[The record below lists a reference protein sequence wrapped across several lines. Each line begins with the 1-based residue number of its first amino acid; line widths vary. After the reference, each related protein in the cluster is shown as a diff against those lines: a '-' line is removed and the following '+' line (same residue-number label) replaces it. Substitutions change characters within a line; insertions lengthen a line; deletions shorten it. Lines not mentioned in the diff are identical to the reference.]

1 MYNIYYLGNND
12 ILKEELPFAE
22 QVNSTDEIKS
32 TTSLYWVVDSD
43 VVVTDFSVF
52 DFIPDRHTAK
62 YGHLWKW
69 NDKDYGGVRLLPK
82 KGNEETVMHDKI
94 VCKKQFQILF
104 EQTPGNYFE
113 LNPNSTHVWCVDP
126 EYKLADNIDWAPGNF
141 EPDYIHSFH
150 LRGQLE
156 HKYPEKEGG
165 VKLYPREWNDTKVK
179 YHDYLDATIQ
189 YPILYVDDVNDYKQR
204 DHLGDDYVW
213 LIDKQHKIQDDID
226 WAPNPFEYKMI
237 HAFRMPNQLQD
248 KYPMSMGGVRLVP
261 DNWKDSDVKV
271 HRTCPIRD
279 VQYDVFYINELDFN
293 VQTYQELFSEC
304 KTEWMWVIDE
314 DLKYVNGDWLYV
326 PTEYEQDYIH
336 VFKLPGHLDYRYP
349 DDCKEAHDT
358 RCGGIRLVR
367 NPMIAKPF
375 RNFTEE
381 YIYKED
387 VCPVKYDIFYTD
399 DMMDY
404 SKYRNKSKTAS
415 YWLVD
420 SEHQINEEFSY
431 VPQQHETT
439 GILIFKFPNDLEH
452 KYPRAVTNISDRR
465 AGGVKLIPASDS
477 QFSKSME
484 GVPVGGKSYPIIYS
498 DEPVVP
504 AQDSWIIPTAFE
516 DIKNVPWQPNSFER
530 DIKHIFADGLIVW
543 MPAEWNG
550 DTKVHD
556 YSPVRVNYKY
566 EKFASYEEGCK
577 KSKFNWFW
585 VIDNDVTVLE
595 DFDFD
600 FQPDVYDDGKAHV
613 WQKLNPITGKQYD
626 YGGVSLRNKQE
637 KKGRP
642 KYIREPACTQK
653 EFPVYHIQP
662 EQLKDGLN
670 DVYER
675 LATQS
680 NATMMYVVD
689 PYVEVDFDYS
699 YYPTQYDID
708 VVHVWAHNGSKS
720 TAVRLLPTNLKYL
733 SEEQIVNNTFN
744 KLKEMPTA
752 ISSDKLWDRFY
763 FNNNKPL
770 LEQLKEHANTTQHE
784 WFWTIDNDVTCE
796 NVPNYTPEPI
806 NYNKVHAWQRAN
818 PTTGIAHSYGGVRLW
833 PKQLPDITSDDIKL
847 NKMPR
852 GQLQYVKDIA
862 SEYNKYEIYVI
873 SYKEDINI
881 VDEHIQRITSKGVY
895 ATHIRGVKGIFEAH
909 KACAEKCKTS
919 MFWVVDADAVV
930 EEDFDFSYIPD
941 VYDQEVTHVWNSMN
955 PVTGDTYGYGGV
967 KLFNTKQV
975 QQATSWGIDFTTG
988 LSTRFKVMPEVA
1000 CITRFNTDEYSTW
1013 RSAFRECVKLTL
1025 NADEESNQRLSKWLN
1040 ADNGYFV
1047 EQAVQGAKA
1056 GNEYAK
1062 KHVNDVEALNKI
1074 NDYEWLKD
1082 YYEGVID

>member
-279 VQYDVFYINELDFN
+279 VQYDVFFINELDFN

-367 NPMIAKPF
+367 NPMIAKPY

-431 VPQQHETT
+431 VPQQHETA

-465 AGGVKLIPASDS
+465 AGGVKLIPASGS

-689 PYVEVDFDYS
+689 PYVEVDFDFS

>member
-279 VQYDVFYINELDFN
+279 VQYDVFFINELDFN

-367 NPMIAKPF
+367 NPMIAKPY

-431 VPQQHETT
+431 VPQQHETA

-465 AGGVKLIPASDS
+465 AGGVKLIPASGS

-680 NATMMYVVD
+680 SATMMYVVD

>member
-12 ILKEELPFAE
+12 ILKEELPFAK

-126 EYKLADNIDWAPGNF
+126 EYKLAENIDWAPGNF

-367 NPMIAKPF
+367 NPMIAKPY

-431 VPQQHETT
+431 VPQQHETA

-504 AQDSWIIPTAFE
+504 GQDSWIIPTAFE

-689 PYVEVDFDYS
+689 PYVEVDFDFS

-930 EEDFDFSYIPD
+930 EEDFDFGYIPD

-1062 KHVNDVEALNKI
+1062 QHVNDVEALNKI
-1074 NDYEWLKD
+1074 NDYAWLKE
-1082 YYEGVID
+1082 YYES

>member
-680 NATMMYVVD
+680 SATMMYVVD
-689 PYVEVDFDYS
+689 PYVEVDFDFS

>member
-94 VCKKQFQILF
+94 VCKKQFQILY
-104 EQTPGNYFE
+104 EQTPGNYFDN
-113 LNPNSTHVWCVDP
+113 NPNSTHVWCVDP
-126 EYKLADNIDWAPGNF
+126 EYQLADNIDWAPGNF

-367 NPMIAKPF
+367 NPMIAKPY

-404 SKYRNKSKTAS
+404 SKYSNKSKTAS

-431 VPQQHETT
+431 VPQQHETA

-465 AGGVKLIPASDS
+465 AGGVKLIPASGS

-680 NATMMYVVD
+680 SATMMYVVD

>member
-367 NPMIAKPF
+367 NPMIAKPY

-404 SKYRNKSKTAS
+404 SKYSNKSKTAS

-431 VPQQHETT
+431 VPQQHETA

-465 AGGVKLIPASDS
+465 AGGVKLIPASGS

-680 NATMMYVVD
+680 SATMMYVVD
-689 PYVEVDFDYS
+689 PYVDVDFDYS

>member
-279 VQYDVFYINELDFN
+279 VQYDVFFINELDFN

-367 NPMIAKPF
+367 NPMIAKPY

-431 VPQQHETT
+431 VPQQHETA

-465 AGGVKLIPASDS
+465 AGGVKLIPASGS

-504 AQDSWIIPTAFE
+504 AQDSWIIPTAFG

-530 DIKHIFADGLIVW
+530 NIKHIFADGLIVW

-680 NATMMYVVD
+680 SATMMYVVD

>member
-367 NPMIAKPF
+367 NPMIAKPY

-680 NATMMYVVD
+680 SATMMYVVD

>member
-465 AGGVKLIPASDS
+465 AGGVKLIPASGS

>member
-367 NPMIAKPF
+367 NPMIAKPY

-431 VPQQHETT
+431 VPQQHETA

-465 AGGVKLIPASDS
+465 AGGVKLIPASGS

-680 NATMMYVVD
+680 SATMMYVVD

>member
-367 NPMIAKPF
+367 NPMIAKPY

-465 AGGVKLIPASDS
+465 AGGVKLIPASGS

-689 PYVEVDFDYS
+689 PYVEVDFDFS

>member
-52 DFIPDRHTAK
+52 NFIPDRHTAK

-279 VQYDVFYINELDFN
+279 VQYDVFFINELDFN

-367 NPMIAKPF
+367 NPMIAKPY

-431 VPQQHETT
+431 VPQQHETA

-465 AGGVKLIPASDS
+465 AGGVKLIPASGS

-680 NATMMYVVD
+680 SATMMYVVD

-1000 CITRFNTDEYSTW
+1000 CITQFNTDEYSTW

>member
-367 NPMIAKPF
+367 NPMIAKPY

-404 SKYRNKSKTAS
+404 SKYSNKSKTAS

-431 VPQQHETT
+431 VPQQHETA

-680 NATMMYVVD
+680 SATMMYVVD

>member
-367 NPMIAKPF
+367 NPMIAKPY

-404 SKYRNKSKTAS
+404 SKYSNKSKTAS

-431 VPQQHETT
+431 VPQQHETA

-465 AGGVKLIPASDS
+465 AGGVKLIPASGS

-680 NATMMYVVD
+680 SATMMYVVD

-708 VVHVWAHNGSKS
+708 VVHIWAHNGSKS

>member
-22 QVNSTDEIKS
+22 QVSSTDEIKS

-104 EQTPGNYFE
+104 EQTPGDYFE

-213 LIDKQHKIQDDID
+213 LIDKQHKIQDDIH

-261 DNWKDSDVKV
+261 DNWKDSNVKV

-367 NPMIAKPF
+367 NPMIAKPY

-404 SKYRNKSKTAS
+404 NKYRNKSKSAS

-431 VPQQHETT
+431 VPQKHET
-439 GILIFKFPNDLEH
+439 GGVLIFKFPNDLEH
-452 KYPRAVTNISDRR
+452 KYPRAITNISDRR
-465 AGGVKLIPASDS
+465 AGGVKLIPTSGS
-477 QFSKSME
+477 QFSKTMD
-484 GVPVGGKSYPIIYS
+484 GVPVGGKSYPIIYT

-504 AQDSWIIPTAFE
+504 SQDSWLIPTAFE

-566 EKFASYEEGCK
+566 EVFASYEEGCE

-585 VIDNDVTVLE
+585 VVDNDVTVLE

-613 WQKLNPITGKQYD
+613 WQKLNPITDKQYD

-653 EFPVYHIQP
+653 EFPVYHLQP
-662 EQLKDGLN
+662 EQLEHGLN

-680 NATMMYVVD
+680 SATMMYVVD
-689 PYVEVDFDYS
+689 PYVEVDFDFS
-699 YYPTQYDID
+699 YYPTQYDVD

-720 TAVRLLPTNLKYL
+720 TAVRLLPTNLQYKN
-733 SEEQIVNNTFN
+733 EEQILNNKFDR
-744 KLKEMPTA
+744 LKEMPTA
-752 ISSDKLWDRFY
+752 ISSDKLWDSFY
-763 FNNNKPL
+763 FNTSKPL
-770 LEQLKEHANTTQHE
+770 LEQLKDYANTTQHE
-784 WFWTIDNDVTCE
+784 WFWTVDSDVACD
-796 NVPNYTPEPI
+796 NVPNYTPEPV
-806 NYNKVHAWQRAN
+806 NHNKVHAWQRAN
-818 PTTGIAHSYGGVRLW
+818 PTTNIAHSYGGVRLW
-833 PKQLPDITSDDIKL
+833 PKQLPDITSDDIRL

-862 SEYNKYEIYVI
+862 SAYNKY
-873 SYKEDINI
+873 DIVLITYQQDNAQELLNKLP
-881 VDEHIQRITSKGVY
+881 EHTQLVQD
-895 ATHIRGVKGIFEAH
+895 VEGIFNAH
-909 KACAEKCKTS
+909 KKASELCS
-919 MFWVVDADAVV
+919 SNMFWVVDGDAVV
-930 EEDFDFSYIPD
+930 QEDFDFSYIPD

-1000 CITRFNTDEYSTW
+1000 CITQFNTDEYSTW

-1062 KHVNDVEALNKI
+1062 KHINDVEALNKI

-1082 YYEGVID
+1082 YYEGIIN

>member
-279 VQYDVFYINELDFN
+279 VQYDVFFINELDFN

-367 NPMIAKPF
+367 NPMIAKPY

-431 VPQQHETT
+431 VPQQHETA

-465 AGGVKLIPASDS
+465 AGGVKLIPASGS

-613 WQKLNPITGKQYD
+613 WQKLNPVTGKQYD

-680 NATMMYVVD
+680 SATMMYVVD

>member
-367 NPMIAKPF
+367 NPMIAKPY

-404 SKYRNKSKTAS
+404 SKYSNKSKTAS

-431 VPQQHETT
+431 VPQQHETA

-465 AGGVKLIPASDS
+465 AGGVKLIPASGS

-680 NATMMYVVD
+680 SATMMYVVD